1 MGRKTGG
8 RGGAVKV
15 RGMGHICV
23 PKGALRG
30 PSKNKRRSKETR
42 RGWTCLVGKLTT
54 RVWEMK
60 SDGMWGCTLG
70 FGPRGGGTGGKGEQS
85 IDSPLAHYVRPDKQ
99 VVWPTRREKQ
109 LSPDYGDA
117 SPSQVRSGRLS
128 RAIYEKACV
137 SSPKFRFFCF
147 VFRYVSYVLTKVTLQ
162 RSGRSRYLP
171 PPDLLS
177 QPLTCSP
184 LRAGPVPVSHLFV
197 VAYCAT

>member
-1 MGRKTGG
+1 MDR
-8 RGGAVKV
+8 
-15 RGMGHICV
+15 
-23 PKGALRG
+23 LRAC
-30 PSKNKRRSKETR
+30 PNSV
-42 RGWTCLVGKLTT
+42 CLYL
-54 RVWEMK
+54 
-60 SDGMWGCTLG
+60 L
-70 FGPRGGGTGGKGEQS
+70 PAYGGTRKAG
-85 IDSPLAHYVRPDKQ
+85 
-99 VVWPTRREKQ
+99 
-109 LSPDYGDA
+109 A
-117 SPSQVRSGRLS
+117 SPSLQNSS
-128 RAIYEKACV
+128 ARATEDRQLAGTTVVAGLRRHLPFASAKWSAVPGIYEKACV

>member
-1 MGRKTGG
+1 MFVQTMNRL
-8 RGGAVKV
+8 
-15 RGMGHICV
+15 HH
-23 PKGALRG
+23 PH
-30 PSKNKRRSKETR
+30 P
-42 RGWTCLVGKLTT
+42 
-54 RVWEMK
+54 
-60 SDGMWGCTLG
+60 TLS
-70 FGPRGGGTGGKGEQS
+70 KGEGTQ
-85 IDSPLAHYVRPDKQ
+85 A
-99 VVWPTRREKQ
+99 TREV
-109 LSPDYGDA
+109 LVPG
-117 SPSQVRSGRLS
+117 
-128 RAIYEKACV
+128 IYEKACV